1 MTWRLI
7 GPIWRLP
14 DVTASQRLVLL
25 ALASFT
31 DKNGSNAYPS
41 LATLASMA
49 CCNRSTVHRAIK
61 SLIGRQLIQPT
72 GKGRKGT
79 IRYRVNVP
87 LQRQG
92 SHHATPSVGTVQH
105 NPSNKNIPVYSK
117 PVNKGDSFNDSRN
130 QQAISIDR
138 FSSVQYSKRGT
149 PLPESGSDMSNR
161 VAREREARRRG

>member
-14 DVTASQRLVLL
+14 DVTAAQRLVLL

-31 DKNGSNAYPS
+31 ASAGATAYPS
-41 LATLASMA
+41 LQTLASMA
-49 CCNRSTVHRAIK
+49 CCNRSPVHRAIK
-61 SLIGRQLIQPT
+61 SLIARQLIQAT

-87 LQRQG
+87 MQRQG

-105 NPSNKNIPVYSK
+105 NPSYKNPSYK
-117 PVNKGDSFNDSRN
+117 NPVNKRDSFNDSREP
-130 QQAISIDR
+130 QAVNIDR

>member
-14 DVTASQRLVLL
+14 DVTAAQRLVLL
-25 ALASFT
+25 ALSSFT
-31 DKNGSNAYPS
+31 DSAGANAYPS

-61 SLIGRQLIQPT
+61 SLIARQLIQPT

-87 LQRQG
+87 MQRQG

-105 NPSNKNIPVYSK
+105 NPSNKNIPVYRN
-117 PVNKGDSFNDSRN
+117 PVNKGDSYINSGT

-149 PLPESGSDMSNR
+149 PLPESGSEMSAR
-161 VAREREARRRG
+161 VAREREARRKG

>member
-31 DKNGSNAYPS
+31 DSAGANAYPS

-61 SLIGRQLIQPT
+61 SLIDRQLIQVT

-79 IRYRVNVP
+79 IRYKVNVP
-87 LQRQG
+87 MQRQG
-92 SHHATPSVGTVQH
+92 LRHATPSVGAVQH
-105 NPSNKNIPVYSK
+105 NPINNNPSYKNPINKR
-117 PVNKGDSFNDSRN
+117 DSDSGHISLPS
-130 QQAISIDR
+130 QQVVQIDR
-138 FSSVQYSKRGT
+138 FSTLPRHIRLGSESTRARALADASRKR
-149 PLPESGSDMSNR
+149 
-161 VAREREARRRG
+161 

>member
-14 DVTASQRLVLL
+14 DVTSMERLVLL

-31 DKNGSNAYPS
+31 DSAGANAYPS

-61 SLIGRQLIQPT
+61 SLTARQLIQAT

-79 IRYRVNVP
+79 IRYKVSVP

-92 SHHATPSVGTVQH
+92 SHHATPRVSTGRPNPINK
-105 NPSNKNIPVYSK
+105 NPSYKN
-117 PVNKGDSFNDSRN
+117 PVNKGDSYINSGT

-149 PLPESGSDMSNR
+149 PLPESGGDMSAR
-161 VAREREARRRG
+161 VAREREARRKG

>member
-14 DVTASQRLVLL
+14 DVTAAQRLVLL

-31 DKNGSNAYPS
+31 DKTGANAYPS

-61 SLIGRQLIQPT
+61 SLIARQLIQAT

-87 LQRQG
+87 MQRQG
-92 SHHATPSVGTVQH
+92 SHSATVSVSTLQPNPINK
-105 NPSNKNIPVYSK
+105 NPSYKNPINKR
-117 PVNKGDSFNDSRN
+117 DSFNDSREP
-130 QQAISIDR
+130 QAVNIDR

-161 VAREREARRRG
+161 VAREREARRRR

>member
-14 DVTASQRLVLL
+14 DVTAAQRLVLL

-31 DKNGSNAYPS
+31 DKTGANAYPS

-61 SLIGRQLIQPT
+61 SLIARQLIQPT

-79 IRYRVNVP
+79 ICYRVNVP
-87 LQRQG
+87 MQRQG
-92 SHHATPSVGTVQH
+92 SHHATPSVSTLQH
-105 NPSNKNIPVYSK
+105 NPINKNPSYK
-117 PVNKGDSFNDSRN
+117 NPVNQGDSFNNSGN

-149 PLPESGSDMSNR
+149 PLPESGSEMSIR

>member
-14 DVTASQRLVLL
+14 DVTAAQRLVLL

-61 SLIGRQLIQPT
+61 SLIARQLIQAT

-87 LQRQG
+87 MQRQG
-92 SHHATPSVGTVQH
+92 SHHATPSVSTGRP
-105 NPSNKNIPVYSK
+105 NPINKNPINK
-117 PVNKGDSFNDSRN
+117 NPVNKGDSFNDSREP
-130 QQAISIDR
+130 QAINIDR

-149 PLPESGSDMSNR
+149 PLPESGSEMSIR

>member
-14 DVTASQRLVLL
+14 DVTSMQRLVLL

-31 DKNGSNAYPS
+31 DKTGANAYPS

-61 SLIGRQLIQPT
+61 SLIARQYIHAT

-87 LQRQG
+87 MQRQG
-92 SHHATPSVGTVQH
+92 SHHATTRGGTLQP
-105 NPSNKNIPVYSK
+105 NPSYKNPSYKNPINKR
-117 PVNKGDSFNDSRN
+117 DSFNDSREP
-130 QQAISIDR
+130 QAINIDR

-149 PLPESGSDMSNR
+149 PLPESGSEMSIR
-161 VAREREARRRG
+161 VAREREARRRR

>member
-14 DVTASQRLVLL
+14 DVTAAQRLVLL

-31 DKNGSNAYPS
+31 DSAGANAYPS

-49 CCNRSTVHRAIK
+49 CCNRSTAHRAIK
-61 SLIGRQLIQPT
+61 SLIARQLIQAT

-87 LQRQG
+87 MQRQG
-92 SHHATPSVGTVQH
+92 SHRATPSVGTAPYNPINK
-105 NPSNKNIPVYSK
+105 NPSYKN

-149 PLPESGSDMSNR
+149 PLPESGGEMSAR
-161 VAREREARRRG
+161 VAREREARRRR

>member
-31 DKNGSNAYPS
+31 DKTGSNAYPA
-41 LATLASMA
+41 LGTLAKMCS
-49 CCNRSTVHRAIK
+49 CNRSTVHRAIK
-61 SLIGRQLIQPT
+61 SLIARQLIQPT

-149 PLPESGSDMSNR
+149 PLPESGSEMSAR
-161 VAREREARRRG
+161 VAREREARRKG

>member
-7 GPIWRLP
+7 GTIWRLP
-14 DVTASQRLVLL
+14 DVTSMQRLVLL

-49 CCNRSTVHRAIK
+49 CCNRSTVHRSIK
-61 SLIGRQLIQPT
+61 ALLKRQLIQAT

-87 LQRQG
+87 MQQRVLH
-92 SHHATPSVGTVQH
+92 SATPSVGTAPYNPINK
-105 NPSNKNIPVYSK
+105 NPSYKN

-130 QQAISIDR
+130 QQAVNIDR

-149 PLPESGSDMSNR
+149 PLPESGSDMSAR
-161 VAREREARRRG
+161 VAREREARRKG

>member
-14 DVTASQRLVLL
+14 DVTAAQRLVLL

-41 LATLASMA
+41 LQTLASMA

-61 SLIGRQLIQPT
+61 SLIARQLIQPT

-87 LQRQG
+87 MQQRVLH
-92 SHHATPSVGTVQH
+92 SATPSVGTAPY
-105 NPSNKNIPVYSK
+105 NPILKNIPVYSK
-117 PVNKGDSFNDSRN
+117 PVNKRDSFNDSGT
-130 QQAISIDR
+130 QQAVNIDR

>member
-14 DVTASQRLVLL
+14 DVTSMERLVLL

-31 DKNGSNAYPS
+31 DKTGANAYPS

-49 CCNRSTVHRAIK
+49 CCNRSTVHRSIK
-61 SLIGRQLIQPT
+61 SLIARQLIQAT

-87 LQRQG
+87 MQQRVLH
-92 SHHATPSVGTVQH
+92 SATSSVSTGQQ
-105 NPSNKNIPVYSK
+105 NPILKNIPSNSI
-117 PVNKGDSFNDSRN
+117 PVNNRDSFNNFRD
-130 QQAISIDR
+130 QQAVNIDR
-138 FSSVQYSKRGT
+138 FSNVT
-149 PLPESGSDMSNR
+149 LPESGGEISIR
-161 VAREREARRRG
+161 LQREREARRRR

>member
-31 DKNGSNAYPS
+31 DKTGSNAYPA
-41 LATLASMA
+41 LGTLAKMCS
-49 CCNRSTVHRAIK
+49 CNRSTVHRAIK
-61 SLIGRQLIQPT
+61 SLIVRQLIQPT

-87 LQRQG
+87 MQRQG
-92 SHHATPSVGTVQH
+92 SHHATTRGGTLQPNPINK
-105 NPSNKNIPVYSK
+105 NPSYKN
-117 PVNKGDSFNDSRN
+117 PVNQGDSYINSGT
-130 QQAISIDR
+130 QQAINIDR

-149 PLPESGSDMSNR
+149 PLPESGSEMSAR
-161 VAREREARRRG
+161 VAREREARRKG